1 MEIYQK
7 GVGLSA
13 GLMMIK
19 WKEMDDIIKRSNFT
33 FTGTEVNVFI
43 NFESV
48 LNNITNQRNLIRS
61 IVNFK
66 QDFVLELESSI
77 LNLIANYKMYFRHL
91 HTDAKIF
98 LYYTTLSLKK
108 QRMQAYK
115 KYYRTFYFNKYNQNP
130 QFRDVMNV
138 IKQNVIKETKLIVD
152 YIPNIYFVQ
161 TNDIDSFLIPYILQ
175 GEKNVILS
183 TDIFDSLYFFKPNFL
198 PIIIRRKYK
207 DMKLLSSIE
216 DCISLLTKESDLF
229 KTSIFQS
236 ELYYRLLLT
245 IEGSKIR
252 NLNSM
257 KELGYEKLLSLL
269 NDGIRQGVVL
279 KDFSSLES
287 IIDLFPEKYRKE
299 LKESF
304 PCVSID
310 FQYEMLSEVD
320 ISAVKEQLVDKMDM
334 VSVESLNNK
343 RFLNYP
349 INLTGLF

>member
-66 QDFVLELESSI
+66 QDFVIELESSI

-98 LYYTTLSLKK
+98 LYYTTLSSKK

-138 IKQNVIKETKLIVD
+138 IKQNVIKETKLIID

-183 TDIFDSLYFFKPNFL
+183 TDIFDSLCFFKPNFL

-207 DMKLLSSIE
+207 DMN
-216 DCISLLTKESDLF
+216 
-229 KTSIFQS
+229 
-236 ELYYRLLLT
+236 LLL
-245 IEGSKIR
+245 KI
-252 NLNSM
+252 
-257 KELGYEKLLSLL
+257 
-269 NDGIRQGVVL
+269 V
-279 KDFSSLES
+279 
-287 IIDLFPEKYRKE
+287 FPY
-299 LKESF
+299 
-304 PCVSID
+304 
-310 FQYEMLSEVD
+310 
-320 ISAVKEQLVDKMDM
+320 
-334 VSVESLNNK
+334 
-343 RFLNYP
+343 
-349 INLTGLF
+349 